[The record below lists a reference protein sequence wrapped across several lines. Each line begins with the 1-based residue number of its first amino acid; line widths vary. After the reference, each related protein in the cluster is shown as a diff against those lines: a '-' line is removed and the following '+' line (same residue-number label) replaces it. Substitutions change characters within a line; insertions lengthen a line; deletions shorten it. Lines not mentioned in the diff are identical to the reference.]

1 MCAEKLIFLGASALK
16 ARLPR
21 HLNCGRWGCQQFK
34 EKKEISGDNEKCAI
48 SGFSA
53 IFRRKMHSLAS
64 PEIHDHKD
72 GGCTG
77 TVGTRE
83 ACRRFHAG
91 IQRVGAW
98 LSAGWCQRVP
108 KTRQQND
115 HGARGGARDENI
127 PLKSGSSVLA
137 DHPGAEVFRRT
148 RAVITRCVSEVDL
161 SGHPRLPPS
170 YDGAYDRGF
179 SGLEPLASKKVASAT
194 KADATSWSFHN
205 EFESHRQRPVGR
217 SLARIGPQP
226 WQRGRRTS
234 CDPPGPRSCS
244 FGRRR

>member
-115 HGARGGARDENI
+115 HGARRGERREY
-127 PLKSGSSVLA
+127 PSKERLERSRGSSRSRSFSA
-137 DHPGAEVFRRT
+137 HACRHNPMRKRG
-148 RAVITRCVSEVDL
+148 
-161 SGHPRLPPS
+161 RLVWPPS
-170 YDGAYDRGF
+170 
-179 SGLEPLASKKVASAT
+179 LAT
-194 KADATSWSFHN
+194 
-205 EFESHRQRPVGR
+205 E
-217 SLARIGPQP
+217 L
-226 WQRGRRTS
+226 
-234 CDPPGPRSCS
+234 
-244 FGRRR
+244 RRRLRPRFFRAGTTGIKKSRVRHQGGRDFLEFPQ